1 MTVSVDDCSGKKGE
15 REGGLVVSSILS
27 YWLCCSHSLCKT
39 RQLKGG
45 PLGEH
50 FAPPHTRVS
59 RSLHRIQDS
68 LTDVVVVGKR
78 SSDF

>member
-1 MTVSVDDCSGKKGE
+1 M
-15 REGGLVVSSILS
+15 SSILF

-50 FAPPHTRVS
+50 FALLHAGVS

-68 LTDVVVVGKR
+68 LTDVVVVSKR